1 LFEENE
7 YISKIRDLFN
17 DNVVA
22 IRANAYNAM
31 INIAEFTQGID
42 SIIQCNISPIL
53 VDKLNEEKD
62 ENILILILSL
72 LKILI
77 EGEAAPLVI

>member
-1 LFEENE
+1 
-7 YISKIRDLFN
+7 
-17 DNVVA
+17 
-22 IRANAYNAM
+22 M

-42 SIIQCNISPIL
+42 SIIQCNIIPIL